1 MNQDAGNISVYVEAC
16 VFEGNYPGAF
26 GGGLYILFDRNA
38 MQHYASV
45 KNSTF
50 MSNFG
55 ELGEEG
61 LFISWLST
69 MVPPTHRGPNGCCV

>member
-1 MNQDAGNISVYVEAC
+1 MLETSAC
-16 VFEGNYPGAF
+16 MSRPVSLKGTTYTGAF